1 MGVVNKKKL
10 LFLASL
16 EKKHYHCR
24 KASHRDIDSI
34 PNVMSEKKN
43 IPYNDELLQRI
54 ANHLI
59 LHGSLLDN
67 LGLCHGKMGVAI
79 FLYRYAQ
86 FTGNK
91 TIADFA
97 DELLEE
103 IVNEIHDELP
113 IDFANGYC
121 GIGWSIEYLLHNRF
135 VEGASNEILTDID
148 RKIMERDVR
157 RITDR
162 QLFHGTEGILHYVIF
177 RLYRCGTDTPF
188 DNEYLEDIYILASEI
203 KEQKKENSISELAS
217 QFLLW
222 KDGKEMTYYPDKLIK
237 KILFQNDEQNL
248 EIAPLDLGLKNG
260 CAGKGLNIIFH
271 ETKSVHT
278 Q

>member
-1 MGVVNKKKL
+1 
-10 LFLASL
+10 
-16 EKKHYHCR
+16 
-24 KASHRDIDSI
+24 
-34 PNVMSEKKN
+34 MSEKKN

-79 FLYRYAQ
+79 FLYHYAQ
-86 FTGNK
+86 FTSNK
-91 TIADFA
+91 TIAGFA

-103 IVNEIHDELP
+103 IIDEIHDELP

-135 VEGASNEILTDID
+135 VEGTSNEILTDID
-148 RKIMERDVR
+148 RKIMERDIR

-203 KEQKKENSISELAS
+203 KEEKKENSISELAS

-222 KDGKEMTYYPDKLIK
+222 KDGKEITYCPDKLIK

-248 EIAPLDLGLKNG
+248 DIATLDLGLKNG
-260 CAGKGLNIIFH
+260 SAGKGLNIIFH
-271 ETKSVHT
+271 ETKPVHN

>member
-1 MGVVNKKKL
+1 
-10 LFLASL
+10 
-16 EKKHYHCR
+16 
-24 KASHRDIDSI
+24 
-34 PNVMSEKKN
+34 MSEKKN

-135 VEGASNEILTDID
+135 VEGTSNEILTDID